1 MAMSG
6 VWLKVI
12 GSGLG
17 SFTWVRKRNKRNTKL
32 MAYKSNYELA
42 RAIWQKKAA
51 QF

>member
-17 SFTWVRKRNKRNTKL
+17 SFTWVRKRKKPNI